1 MIRDNT
7 KVDKYI
13 LIDTLAKSPYAYLGH
28 ATLSKFEVDTKNRAF
43 KMNRVNKKYILKEDW
58 K

>member
-1 MIRDNT
+1 MIQDNT

-13 LIDTLAKSPYAYLGH
+13 LIDTLAKPPYAYLSC
-28 ATLSKFEVDTKNRAF
+28 ANLSKFEVDTKNRAF
-43 KMNRVNKKYILKEDW
+43 KMNRANKKYILKGDW